1 MAYEIRMENVK
12 MAEKKKQAKKTAG
25 AKKTAASAKKGNA
38 TEALKKRQRNRNLIN
53 ALAPWV
59 MGIVAVYLVVCYV
72 VKYAAS
78 DHMELVGFVG
88 KEVVNITLG
97 LFGIGGFLIPV
108 YLLNIAFSYKEAIES
123 NTLGSKVTFNVLN
136 LLFVSML
143 THLLTAGRMTE
154 SLGELFEGSTIK
166 DIYSFG
172 SSLQSGGAVGGTL
185 CEMLGMLLGSVGAM
199 IVCVVF
205 TFVTLVFL
213 FGITPA
219 DVFRWIYDRYKEN
232 SAIREEEKRLRLE
245 EYEKRKKEEEK
256 QKAEKKK
263 EAEKLPPREKK
274 FVLPTTPDED
284 ESETDE
290 TSVPDEYEEAET
302 VVLEDTLKKEDSD
315 ELKTIPELAQS
326 GDKLPWENTES
337 EQTVNIVEAT
347 EIGEPEI
354 APTTTLEPINK
365 GAELS
370 EPADDLPWDEETEAQ
385 QAQVE
390 TEEVAPEPKYI
401 FPPIS
406 LLVEGDENM
415 VGMTPSQ
422 LRETS
427 EKLVKVL
434 ESFNVKT
441 TIVDTCCGPAV
452 TRYELQPEKGVKIKS
467 ISNLSDDIALHLAA
481 RSVRIECPIPGK
493 SAVGIELPNETI
505 SIVRLRN
512 LLETKAFRDAKSKL
526 FTCLGMD
533 VAGTPIYLDIAKMPH
548 LLIAGATGMGK
559 SVCINS
565 IVVSLLYKASPD
577 EVKLLMIDPKKVELN
592 VYSGIPHLLVPVVT
606 DPKKAAGALNW
617 SVTEMERRFSLIQE
631 VGAHDLLEYN
641 EMTEG
646 DPEKEHLPQIV
657 IFIDEL
663 ADLMMTAKDD
673 VETSICRLCQKARA
687 AGMHLVIGTQRP
699 SVDVVTGLIKSNIP
713 SRIAFTVASQVDSRT
728 IIDAAGAEKLMGR
741 GDMLYAPVGMMKP
754 IRVQGSFVETKEVT
768 AVCEYIKKT
777 AATGY
782 NMDIIESIEKEARLC
797 GEKPSKRAML
807 ESEGGGG
814 DELLSDEMIIPAIQV
829 AIDEQTVSTSLL
841 QRKLKLG
848 YSRAAKIIDILEQR
862 GYVSK
867 FEPSIKGRRINI
879 TQNEL
884 EELKMK
890 LLEEEVDE

>member
-1 MAYEIRMENVK
+1 
-12 MAEKKKQAKKTAG
+12 MAEKKKQAKKSTDT
-25 AKKTAASAKKGNA
+25 KKSASATKKQTND
-38 TEALKKRQRNRNLIN
+38 ALKKRQRNRNFVN
-53 ALAPWV
+53 ALTPWV
-59 MGIVAVYLVVCYV
+59 LGIVAVYLVVCYV
-72 VKYAAS
+72 VKYAAP
-78 DHMELVGFVG
+78 DHAELVGFVG
-88 KEVVNITLG
+88 KGIVNITLG
-97 LFGIGGFLIPV
+97 LFGIGGFMIPI
-108 YLLNIAFSYKEAIES
+108 YLFNIAFSYKEAVENNS
-123 NTLGSKVTFNVLN
+123 LLAKVSFNVLN
-136 LLFVSML
+136 LINVSML
-143 THLLTAGRMTE
+143 VHLLTSGRITA
-154 SLGELFEGSTIK
+154 SLGELFDGVVIK
-166 DIYSFG
+166 DLYSSG
-172 SSLQSGGAVGGTL
+172 MTLDSGGVIGGSL

-205 TFVTLVFL
+205 AFVTFVFL

-219 DVFRWIYDRYKEN
+219 DVFRWISDKLKEN
-232 SAIREEEKRLRLE
+232 SAIREEEKRIRRE
-245 EYEKRKKEEEK
+245 EFEKRKKEEEK
-256 QKAEKKK
+256 QIAEAKKAEVKSS
-263 EAEKLPPREKK
+263 PREKK
-274 FVLPTTPDED
+274 FVLPSTPDED
-284 ESETDE
+284 ESTVVEE
-290 TSVPDEYEEAET
+290 APANNEYEESET
-302 VVLEDTLKKEDSD
+302 VVIEETLKKEDSE

-326 GDKLPWENTES
+326 GDKLPWEQNVS
-337 EQTVNIVEAT
+337 EPTVNIVEAT

-354 APTTTLEPINK
+354 APTTIISSEISSDDAP
-365 GAELS
+365 AEQVS
-370 EPADDLPWDEETEAQ
+370 DELPWDEAQEEAPIVE
-385 QAQVE
+385 AEQVE
-390 TEEVAPEPKYI
+390 AEPEPKYI

-406 LLVEGDENM
+406 LLVEGDENT
-415 VGMTPSQ
+415 VGMTPAQ

-434 ESFNVKT
+434 ESFNVRT
-441 TIVDTCCGPAV
+441 TMLDTCCGPTV

-467 ISNLSDDIALHLAA
+467 IANLADDIALHLAA
-481 RSVRIECPIPGK
+481 RSVRIESPIPGK

-512 LLETKAFRDAKSKL
+512 LLETKTFRDAKSKL
-526 FTCLGMD
+526 FTCLGKD
-533 VAGTPIYLDIAKMPH
+533 VAGNPIYLDIAKMPH

-741 GDMLYAPVGMMKP
+741 GDMLYSPVGTMKP

-797 GEKPSKRAML
+797 GEKPSKRAMI

-814 DELLSDEMIIPAIQV
+814 DELLSDEMILPAIQV
-829 AIDEQTVSTSLL
+829 SIDEQTVSTSLL

-884 EELKMK
+884 EELKMR

>member
-1 MAYEIRMENVK
+1 
-12 MAEKKKQAKKTAG
+12 MAEKKTKAKKTLEP
-25 AKKTAASAKKGNA
+25 KKQTAAQKKQAVN
-38 TEALKKRQRNRNLIN
+38 ESIKKRQRKRTLLH
-53 ALAPWV
+53 ALTPWV
-59 MGIVAVYLVVCYV
+59 LAIIAIYLVVCYV

-78 DHMELVGFVG
+78 DHMELVGVVG
-88 KEVVNITLG
+88 KGIVGVTLG

-108 YLLNIAFSYKEAIES
+108 YLFNIAFSYKEALE
-123 NTLGSKVTFNVLN
+123 NNALKSKTVFNVLN
-136 LLFVSML
+136 LVFVSML
-143 THLLTAGRMTE
+143 SHLLTAGRMTE
-154 SLGELFEGSTIK
+154 TLGELFDKVVIK
-166 DIYSFG
+166 DLYSYG
-172 SSLQSGGAVGGTL
+172 ATLQSGGVVGGTL

-199 IVCVVF
+199 IVCVVLSF
-205 TFVTLVFL
+205 VTFVFL
-213 FGITPA
+213 CGVTPA
-219 DVFRWIYDRYKEN
+219 DIFRWISDRFKEN
-232 SAIREEEKRLRLE
+232 KAIRIEEKRIRIE
-245 EYEKRKKEEEK
+245 ENEKRKKEQEKIKVQQEKEKKAAKKEEK
-256 QKAEKKK
+256 FVFPTISEEDLKSHEDKEEKEDQTEKQELPPEEPKKK
-263 EAEKLPPREKK
+263 EEQDVIR
-274 FVLPTTPDED
+274 
-284 ESETDE
+284 
-290 TSVPDEYEEAET
+290 
-302 VVLEDTLKKEDSD
+302 
-315 ELKTIPELAQS
+315 TIPELAQA
-326 GDKLPWENTES
+326 GEKLPWEKNEVPEESAATINEEPQVAEEPTPVQNAESPSEELPWEEGSES
-337 EQTVNIVEAT
+337 ESENSE
-347 EIGEPEI
+347 EPPQI
-354 APTTTLEPINK
+354 
-365 GAELS
+365 
-370 EPADDLPWDEETEAQ
+370 DC
-385 QAQVE
+385 
-390 TEEVAPEPKYI
+390 EEVESKPKYI

-406 LLVEGDENM
+406 LLVQGSDNT
-415 VGMTPSQ
+415 VGMTQAQ

-427 EKLVKVL
+427 EKLIEVL

-441 TIVDTCCGPAV
+441 TMLDTCCGPTV
-452 TRYELQPEKGVKIKS
+452 TRYELQPEKGVKIKA
-467 ISNLSDDIALHLAA
+467 ISNLADDIALHLAA
-481 RSVRIECPIPGK
+481 RSVRIESPIPGK

-512 LLETKAFRDAKSKL
+512 LLETKAFKDAKSKL

-533 VAGTPIYLDIAKMPH
+533 VAGNPIYLDIARMPH

-577 EVKLLMIDPKKVELN
+577 DVKLLMIDPKKVELN

-617 SVTEMERRFSLIQE
+617 AVTEMERRFSLIQE

-646 DPEKEHLPQIV
+646 DPEKEHLTQIV

-782 NMDIIESIEKEARLC
+782 NMDIIESIEKEARMC

-814 DELLSDEMIIPAIQV
+814 DELLSDEMILPAIQV
-829 AIDEQTVSTSLL
+829 SIDEQTVSTSLL

-884 EELKMK
+884 EELKMR

>member
-1 MAYEIRMENVK
+1 
-12 MAEKKKQAKKTAG
+12 MAEKKKQAKKTTDP
-25 AKKTAASAKKGNA
+25 KKKNA
-38 TEALKKRQRNRNLIN
+38 TKKSSQGEALKKRQRNRNIIN
-53 ALAPWV
+53 ALTPWV
-59 MGIVAVYLVVCYV
+59 LGIVAVYLVVCYV
-72 VKYAAS
+72 VKYAAP
-78 DHMELVGFVG
+78 DHMELIGFVG
-88 KEVVNITLG
+88 REIVNITLG

-108 YLLNIAFSYKEAIES
+108 YLFNIAFSYKDAIDS
-123 NTLGSKVTFNVLN
+123 NTIGSKVTFNVLN
-136 LLFVSML
+136 LVFISML
-143 THLLTAGRMTE
+143 VHLLTAGRMTA
-154 SLGELFEGSTIK
+154 SLGELFEGAMIK
-166 DIYSFG
+166 DLYSLG
-172 SSLQSGGAVGGTL
+172 AGLQSGGFFGGML

-205 TFVTLVFL
+205 AFVTLVFL
-213 FGITPA
+213 FGITPS

-256 QKAEKKK
+256 LKAEKK
-263 EAEKLPPREKK
+263 ETEKAPVREKK
-274 FVLPTTPDED
+274 FVLPTTPDDD
-284 ESETDE
+284 EKKEVQNE
-290 TSVPDEYEEAET
+290 PEEYEEAET
-302 VVLEDTLKKEDSD
+302 VVLEDPLKKEDSD

-326 GDKLPWENTES
+326 GDKLPWENDNA
-337 EQTVNIVEAT
+337 QNGVNIVEAT
-347 EIGEPEI
+347 EMGESEI
-354 APTTTLEPINK
+354 APTTTII
-365 GAELS
+365 S
-370 EPADDLPWDEETEAQ
+370 EEAPKPQQNEELPWEEPTEETSEVVA
-385 QAQVE
+385 
-390 TEEVAPEPKYI
+390 EEVSPEPKYI

-406 LLVEGDENM
+406 LLVEGDENT
-415 VGMTPSQ
+415 VGMTPAQ
-422 LRETS
+422 LRDTS

-441 TIVDTCCGPAV
+441 TMVDTCCGPAV

-467 ISNLSDDIALHLAA
+467 ISNLADDIALHLAA
-481 RSVRIECPIPGK
+481 RSVRIESPIPGK

-533 VAGTPIYLDIAKMPH
+533 VAGNPIYLDIAKMPH

-565 IVVSLLYKASPD
+565 IVVSLLYKATPD

-797 GEKPSKRAML
+797 GEKPSKRAMI

-814 DELLSDEMIIPAIQV
+814 DELLSDEMILPAIQV